1 MNYVSWA
8 SELDNL
14 HVGSDFDTF
23 SFFLL
28 HKVNFTDPCEYKS
41 VFLTNDQV

>member
-14 HVGSDFDTF
+14 YIGSDFDPL

-28 HKVNFTDPCEYKS
+28 YKVNFMN
-41 VFLTNDQV
+41 L